1 MNLGNGIFSEVG
13 QLADVDQTD
22 WSWATLFADFDND
35 GWQDLLITNGY
46 RQDITN
52 MDFATYSRQLA
63 SSPIGSE
70 DAKEEQMLEQ
80 LKALDEIKVPNYI
93 FRNSGSLPFKD
104 VSKEWGFEKPS
115 YSNGAAYVDL
125 DLDGDLE
132 IVINNIDAPA
142 FIYENKLYAVSDEE
156 TDNNYLRI
164 KLSARSVDQLNA
176 RVTISVGGQKQV
188 RHNNP
193 YRGYL
198 STVESTLHF
207 GLGGA
212 RVVDEIKVVWSDGAI
227 STINEAAV
235 NQVLTIDHSSADK
248 TTSERAYHESVLID
262 EVTEDLLDRGWT
274 HEEDDFADFKMQ
286 PILPHKHS
294 QNGPGLAVGD
304 IDGDGLDDF
313 YVGGSDDHGGGA
325 FLQSEGGHF
334 TQVKLNLDTSIEQ
347 MGLLLLDADGDGD
360 QDIYVANGGST
371 ATSYDHQYPDQFYV
385 NEGGGVFVQSSTAIP
400 EITSSGGVVTGAD
413 FDKDGDIDL
422 FVGGRVRPGSYPLSP
437 QSYLLENVSTTTMP
451 KFKDVTPDVLSTPG
465 MVTSA
470 LWTDYDGDGWQDK
483 DGDIDYIAGNL
494 GLNTR
499 FRDVSP
505 DEPLS
510 LYAKDFDKNGLIDP
524 VMSYYIDGGHHIIP
538 SRDMLIKQISAM
550 RLRFKTY
557 QSYGESTLERSFT
570 KEELSDALKLTSQ
583 SFASVYI
590 ENLGDGTFNL
600 SQLPIEAQVAPIY
613 GIIADDVN
621 GDGHLDVLLTGN
633 SLATQ
638 TSIGQYDA
646 AKGITLLGDGTGGF
660 EALPIA
666 KSGFIVEGAATA
678 LSKLLLVD
686 GRTLYI
692 AARNDDRLTL
702 HSLGNSISQQNVI
715 KLGPLDTYVIFDRT
729 DGTQWKQEVYRG
741 GGYLSQSSRYIYIP
755 PTATTATI
763 YNSTGDQ
770 RKIER

>member
-1 MNLGNGIFSEVG
+1 LGKQKLELEHS
-13 QLADVDQTD
+13 A
-22 WSWATLFADFDND
+22 
-35 GWQDLLITNGY
+35 GWW
-46 RQDITN
+46 
-52 MDFATYSRQLA
+52 
-63 SSPIGSE
+63 
-70 DAKEEQMLEQ
+70 
-80 LKALDEIKVPNYI
+80 
-93 FRNSGSLPFKD
+93 NS
-104 VSKEWGFEKPS
+104 
-115 YSNGAAYVDL
+115 
-125 DLDGDLE
+125 
-132 IVINNIDAPA
+132 I
-142 FIYENKLYAVSDEE
+142 
-156 TDNNYLRI
+156 
-164 KLSARSVDQLNA
+164 Q
-176 RVTISVGGQKQV
+176 
-188 RHNNP
+188 
-193 YRGYL
+193 
-198 STVESTLHF
+198 
-207 GLGGA
+207 
-212 RVVDEIKVVWSDGAI
+212 
-227 STINEAAV
+227 
-235 NQVLTIDHSSADK
+235 
-248 TTSERAYHESVLID
+248 
-262 EVTEDLLDRGWT
+262 
-274 HEEDDFADFKMQ
+274 
-286 PILPHKHS
+286 
-294 QNGPGLAVGD
+294 
-304 IDGDGLDDF
+304 
-313 YVGGSDDHGGGA
+313 
-325 FLQSEGGHF
+325 
-334 TQVKLNLDTSIEQ
+334 
-347 MGLLLLDADGDGD
+347 
-360 QDIYVANGGST
+360 
-371 ATSYDHQYPDQFYV
+371 
-385 NEGGGVFVQSSTAIP
+385 
-400 EITSSGGVVTGAD
+400 GAD
-413 FDKDGDIDL
+413 F
-422 FVGGRVRPGSYPLSP
+422 
-437 QSYLLENVSTTTMP
+437 
-451 KFKDVTPDVLSTPG
+451 
-465 MVTSA
+465 
-470 LWTDYDGDGWQDK
+470 DK